1 MQTIIQQLKYNNYM
15 SFTDSTHN
23 PFELTQKSQKQTL
36 DYENN
41 LCYCYDCD
49 QKFKV
54 VSSAHHLETKDSK
67 DPFVETKE
75 ISFSNGTLVSQKY
88 RFFKV
93 KIYIGLIVPKNLGGK
108 TVQYEL
114 CYDRYNC
121 TLGETAFF
129 GTITQPEK
137 YKISYDKE
145 NFVIHEILISRNS
158 RSIYDAVQWT
168 NIHLSGV
175 KI

>member
-1 MQTIIQQLKYNNYM
+1 MHII
-15 SFTDSTHN
+15 
-23 PFELTQKSQKQTL
+23 LT
-36 DYENN
+36 
-41 LCYCYDCD
+41 
-49 QKFKV
+49 
-54 VSSAHHLETKDSK
+54 LERESK